1 MTAGDGAHEP
11 TTHEPTTHEPTTHET
26 TAPGHAAPRHDGDAA
41 AGGAVPSAR
50 TPNAAELASAYAAR
64 AGLHRHEDGRIDV
77 LRSAG
82 GVRGLLE
89 SVLPG
94 LVFLVCFTVAQDLL
108 LAAVLSFVVAAV
120 FVVVRLV
127 GRTPPTQAFAGIIG
141 IAVSAALALFT
152 GRAENFYLSGF
163 LTNAGY
169 IVALVASV
177 LVRWPLMGVVF
188 GFLRNEGLHWRQDAV
203 RARQYRLGTWIM
215 VAVLGLRLVVQVPL
229 YFMGDAGLVALGA
242 TRLIMGVPLYALG
255 IWVAWLV
262 TRPLV
267 GKEATAGN

>member
-1 MTAGDGAHEP
+1 M
-11 TTHEPTTHEPTTHET
+11 
-26 TAPGHAAPRHDGDAA
+26 
-41 AGGAVPSAR
+41 S
-50 TPNAAELASAYAAR
+50 AAELAGAYAAR
-64 AGLHRHEDGRIDV
+64 AGLHRHDDGRIDA

-94 LVFLVCFTVAQDLL
+94 LVFLVCFTISQNLL
-108 LAAVLSFVVAAV
+108 LSGVLALAVAAV
-120 FVVVRLV
+120 FVVLRVV

-141 IAVSAALALFT
+141 IVISAALALFT
-152 GRAENFYLSGF
+152 GRAENFYLWGF
-163 LTNAGY
+163 VTNALY
-169 IVALVASV
+169 IVALATSV
-177 LVRWPLMGVVF
+177 LVKWPLMGVIF
-188 GFLRNEGLHWRQDAV
+188 GFLRNEGLHWRQDPL

-215 VAVLGLRLVVQVPL
+215 VVVLGLRLVVQVPL

-262 TRPLV
+262 TRPMV
-267 GKEATAGN
+267 SDEAPAGD

>member
-1 MTAGDGAHEP
+1 MSS
-11 TTHEPTTHEPTTHET
+11 
-26 TAPGHAAPRHDGDAA
+26 APGPADPRDEEG
-41 AGGAVPSAR
+41 AGPRPGRVPTGAD
-50 TPNAAELASAYAAR
+50 LAGAYAAR
-64 AGLHRHEDGRIDV
+64 AGLHRHDDGRIDV

-94 LVFLVCFTVAQDLL
+94 LVFLVCFTLVQDLIL
-108 LAAVLSFVVAAV
+108 SAALSLAVAAV

-141 IAVSAALALFT
+141 VAVSAALAVFS

-169 IVALVASV
+169 ILALVASI
-177 LVRWPLMGVVF
+177 LVKWPLMGVIF
-188 GFLRNEGLHWRQDAV
+188 GFLRNEGVHWRNDAV
-203 RARQYRLGTWIM
+203 RARQYRLGTWVM
-215 VAVLGLRLVVQVPL
+215 VAVLGLRLLVQVPL

-255 IWVAWLV
+255 LWVAWLI
-262 TRPLV
+262 TRPVAGELP
-267 GKEATAGN
+267 AGNEGRDTSP

>member
-1 MTAGDGAHEP
+1 MSAPDGAQGPGQEP
-11 TTHEPTTHEPTTHET
+11 QPTPS
-26 TAPGHAAPRHDGDAA
+26 TADL
-41 AGGAVPSAR
+41 AR
-50 TPNAAELASAYAAR
+50 AYAAK

-89 SVLPG
+89 SILPG
-94 LVFLVCFTVAQDLL
+94 LVFLVCFTLLQNLL
-108 LAAVLSFVVAAV
+108 LAAVLSLAVAAV

-127 GRTPPTQAFAGIIG
+127 GRTPPTQAFAGVVG
-141 IAVSAALALFT
+141 VGVSAALALFT
-152 GRAENFYLSGF
+152 GRAENFYVSGF

-169 IVALVASV
+169 IVAMVVSILVK
-177 LVRWPLMGVVF
+177 WPLMGVLF
-188 GFLRNEGLHWRQDAV
+188 GFLRSEGVHWRQNPV

-215 VAVLGLRLVVQVPL
+215 VAVLALRLLVQVPL

-255 IWVAWLV
+255 LWVAWLV
-262 TRPLV
+262 TRPI
-267 GKEATAGN
+267 ASAAPSPRD

>member
-1 MTAGDGAHEP
+1 MSS
-11 TTHEPTTHEPTTHET
+11 
-26 TAPGHAAPRHDGDAA
+26 APGPADPRDEEGAATRPGRVPTGADL
-41 AGGAVPSAR
+41 AG
-50 TPNAAELASAYAAR
+50 AYAAR
-64 AGLHRHEDGRIDV
+64 AGLHRHDDGRIDV

-94 LVFLVCFTVAQDLL
+94 LVFLVCFTLVQDLVL
-108 LAAVLSFVVAAV
+108 SAVLSLAVAAV

-141 IAVSAALALFT
+141 VAVSAALAVFS

-169 IVALVASV
+169 IVALVASI
-177 LVRWPLMGVVF
+177 LVKWPLMGVIF
-188 GFLRNEGLHWRQDAV
+188 GFLRNEGVHWRNDAV
-203 RARQYRLGTWIM
+203 RARQYRLGTWVM
-215 VAVLGLRLVVQVPL
+215 VAVLGLRLLVQVPL
-229 YFMGDAGLVALGA
+229 YLMGDAGLVALGA

-255 IWVAWLV
+255 LWVAWLI
-262 TRPLV
+262 TRPV
-267 GKEATAGN
+267 AGEAPAGNEVRDTSP

>member
-1 MTAGDGAHEP
+1 VSAPHKPGD
-11 TTHEPTTHEPTTHET
+11 
-26 TAPGHAAPRHDGDAA
+26 PRGDE
-41 AGGAVPSAR
+41 GQGPSRGRVPSS
-50 TPNAAELASAYAAR
+50 AEIASAYAAK

-89 SVLPG
+89 SILPG
-94 LVFLVCFTVAQDLL
+94 LVFLVCFTVAQDLI
-108 LAAVLSFVVAAV
+108 LASVLSLAVAAV
-120 FVVVRLV
+120 FLGVRLV

-141 IAVSAALALFT
+141 VAVSAALAVFT
-152 GRAENFYLSGF
+152 GRAENFYVSGF

-169 IVALVASV
+169 VLALVVSI
-177 LVRWPLMGVVF
+177 LVKWPLMGVIF
-188 GFLRNEGLHWRQDAV
+188 GFLRNEGVHWRREALRV
-203 RARQYRLGTWIM
+203 RQYRLATWVM

-229 YFMGDAGLVALGA
+229 YLMGDAGLVALGA

-262 TRPLV
+262 SRPV
-267 GKEATAGN
+267 PAGSAAGD

>member
-1 MTAGDGAHEP
+1 VSS
-11 TTHEPTTHEPTTHET
+11 
-26 TAPGHAAPRHDGDAA
+26 APGPAGPRDEEGPGPR
-41 AGGAVPSAR
+41 AGRLPTGAD
-50 TPNAAELASAYAAR
+50 LAGAYAAR
-64 AGLHRHEDGRIDV
+64 AGLHRHDDGRIDV

-89 SVLPG
+89 SILPG
-94 LVFLVCFTVAQDLL
+94 LVFLVCFTLVQDLI
-108 LAAVLSFVVAAV
+108 LAAVLSLAVAAV

-141 IAVSAALALFT
+141 VAVSAALAVFS

-169 IVALVASV
+169 IVALVASI
-177 LVRWPLMGVVF
+177 LVKWPLMGVIF
-188 GFLRNEGLHWRQDAV
+188 GFLRNEGVHWRKEPV
-203 RARQYRLGTWIM
+203 RARQYRLGTWVM

-229 YFMGDAGLVALGA
+229 YLMGDGGLVALGA

-255 IWVAWLV
+255 LWIAWLI
-262 TRPLV
+262 TRPV
-267 GKEATAGN
+267 AGEPAAGTEVQDTSL